1 MKLLAPSYYKN
12 FKCIADKCKHS
23 CCIGWEI
30 DIDDDTLDL
39 YADIEEPYGEVI
51 RDSVDFDDVPH
62 FRLTD
67 EERCP
72 HLDSA
77 GLCKIITEFGED
89 HLCDICTDHP
99 RFYEDTKKGKTVGIG
114 MSCEEA
120 CRIILTSEDY
130 RIVEIDELEDDDQY
144 SVKND
149 FDSIEYIE
157 DLYKKLS
164 TDGSSLK
171 EKISK
176 IIDINTVHISKNS
189 WIEILDKLEFLNESS
204 RSAFEN
210 FDTDISVLPEFEKK
224 LERALA
230 YFIFRHCSGAKTI
243 AEFNIALGFGCICT
257 FLIASI
263 VKHQNKADINEATRT
278 VSEEIE
284 YSETNTEILK
294 NIIRI

>member
-39 YADIEEPYGEVI
+39 YADIEGPYGEVI

-99 RFYEDTKKGKTVGIG
+99 RFYEETKKGKTVGIG

-120 CRIILTSEDY
+120 CRIILTSDDY
-130 RIVEIDELEDDDQY
+130 RLIEIDEFEDDDQY
-144 SVKND
+144 SVKTD

-157 DLYKKLS
+157 ELYEKLS

-176 IIDINTVHISKNS
+176 IIDINTVNISKNS
-189 WIEILDKLEFLNESS
+189 WIEILDKLEFLNESN
-204 RSAFEN
+204 RSVFES

-230 YFIFRHCSGAKTI
+230 YFIFRHCSGTKTI
-243 AEFNIALGFGCICT
+243 AEFNRSLGFGCICT

-263 VKHQNKADINEATRT
+263 VKQQNKTDINEAART

-284 YSETNTEILK
+284 YSEANTEILK